1 MVCQNG
7 VNSGQ
12 SVSHYAIQYAGNGNQ
27 ASLLDSVNPDT
38 GLTDTLVMTAN
49 GNLTCYFSRYNVLLV
64 NQYIPVVDGSS
75 FLFFTFGPGI
85 NKVLLNLSVSFI
97 KKF

>member
-1 MVCQNG
+1 MVCRNG
-7 VNSGQ
+7 VNNGH
-12 SVSHYAIQYAGNGNQ
+12 SVSQYAGNGNQ

-85 NKVLLNLSVSFI
+85 NKVVLNLSISFI
-97 KKF
+97 KKV